1 MKKIIVTGI
10 AVLLI
15 LSGCTAKTDVAAD
28 NDGFDFSVL
37 SDLEFIFSSGA
48 GGWATLVRIAPDG
61 TFSGDFYDSE
71 MGMAGDDYPDGT
83 VYICNFTGKFTSLKK
98 IGDYEYSMKCE
109 NLTQEGIEGEE
120 EIINGI
126 KYITSTP
133 YGFDDAGEFRLYLPG
148 KDISELPSEYTEW
161 IYGLEESK
169 VLDFYG
175 LYNVVGKQ
183 GFSSYSMESDSV
195 NSQTAVL
202 YTQYGDSEFK
212 TYETEYYGELTPELL
227 ADSLSDLTG
236 LDFFVGFTEDDNTL
250 YADWRLDS
258 TLVANL
264 DNREQ
269 KEEFFFFDADSMRWF
284 MMDSLWM
291 TLKENL
297 GVEDIYYTMDGGQ
310 ELEFEYLY
318 ATDIIPSDFPYPGYM
333 FFKAHMDNKGE
344 SEEEYMSDPGESDT
358 NEWWGEYIN
367 EELGFSVGITNF
379 DGTSFWFEIYLLRD
393 GSEVLSGTAAITED
407 DDNLAMMGDIGIY
420 LYEDFSAID
429 FLTPESSEWEHMR
442 GQYTRL

>member
-1 MKKIIVTGI
+1 MKKIFVIGI
-10 AVLLI
+10 AVLLV

-37 SDLEFIFSSGA
+37 SDWEFMFSSGA
-48 GGWATLVRIAPDG
+48 GGWATLVKIAPDG
-61 TFSGDFYDSE
+61 TFSGNFHDSE

-83 VYICNFTGKFTSLKK
+83 VYVCNFTGKFTSVKK
-98 IGDYEYSMKCE
+98 IGDYEYSMVCE

-120 EIINGI
+120 EIIDGI

-148 KDISELPSEYTEW
+148 KEISKLPSEYTDW

-175 LYNVVGKQ
+175 LYNIGGEQ
-183 GFSSYSMESDSV
+183 GFSSYNMESDSI
-195 NSQTAVL
+195 NGEINDGDSSTAQTAVL

-212 TYETEYYGELTPELL
+212 TYETEYYGELTPDIL
-227 ADSLSDLTG
+227 AESLSELTG
-236 LDFFVGFTEDDNTL
+236 LDFFVDFTENDNAI
-250 YADWRLDS
+250 YADWSPDS

-264 DNREQ
+264 DDREQ

-297 GVEDIYYTMDGGQ
+297 GAEDIYYTMDGGQ

-318 ATDIIPSDFPYPGYM
+318 ATNIIPSDFPYPGYM

-344 SEEEYMSDPGESDT
+344 LTDEDISDPGD
-358 NEWWGEYIN
+358 
-367 EELGFSVGITNF
+367 
-379 DGTSFWFEIYLLRD
+379 
-393 GSEVLSGTAAITED
+393 
-407 DDNLAMMGDIGIY
+407 
-420 LYEDFSAID
+420 SA
-429 FLTPESSEWEHMR
+429 P
-442 GQYTRL
+442 